1 MADKYKLA
9 EGTQVRNEDF
19 GLLFYTRRG
28 PRLYFLPSGEM
39 LTPDFFTGGATLTQ
53 WLENG
58 GDSIRGNISRIRSL
72 KKALRD
78 LRDKGV
84 IIEF

>member
-1 MADKYKLA
+1 MADKFKLA

-28 PRLYFLPSGEM
+28 PRLYFLPSGKM
-39 LTPDFFTGGATLTQ
+39 LTPGFFTGGATLTQ
-53 WLENG
+53 WVENG
-58 GDSIRGNISRIRSL
+58 GDSICGDISWIRSL
-72 KKALRD
+72 KNALCD